1 MCGYHVK
8 KLTLGEEFLSVDQAT
23 LPEIKV
29 GRSNFEASEIMPWFQ
44 LNYALKTLTS
54 LLKWIKEKYYSELKP
69 KTVYQGSS
77 TSRPL
82 FIQIFHLKS
91 LHDLCS
97 TFFLFSVVF
106 DRFAFN

>member
-1 MCGYHVK
+1 MISVK
-8 KLTLGEEFLSVDQAT
+8 LCFKN
-23 LPEIKV
+23 P
-29 GRSNFEASEIMPWFQ
+29 
-44 LNYALKTLTS
+44 Y

-97 TFFLFSVVF
+97 TFFSVLRSF
-106 DRFAFN
+106 